1 MSSITAESFPQDNAK
16 LTFLGFSRKALK
28 GPYRSVID

>member
-1 MSSITAESFPQDNAK
+1 MSSITAESLPQETAK
-16 LTFLGFSRKALK
+16 LTFLGFSRNALK

>member
-1 MSSITAESFPQDNAK
+1 MSSITAESFPHDNAK

-28 GPYRSVID
+28 GPYRSTIV